1 MEKQFSKS
9 LTEVP
14 NWALFFLLYWK
25 DFMNPTDRLTEL
37 FMRFPGIGPKQA
49 KRFVYFLLREHS
61 HYKEQLIK
69 ALEDLKFTGK
79 QCEKCFRFY
88 GDRNRDPKKTLC
100 DICASASRDTSII
113 MIVEKELDL
122 DAIEKTGSYNGLYF
136 ILGGLVPPLTEKP
149 SELIRI
155 RELTSYIHSG
165 IKDETMKE
173 IIFALPVTDYGDTTT
188 EYIEKTIKQI
198 VGVEKINLSHLA
210 RGLSSGLELEYVDKD
225 TFKQALD
232 RRN

>member
-1 MEKQFSKS
+1 
-9 LTEVP
+9 
-14 NWALFFLLYWK
+14 
-25 DFMNPTDRLTEL
+25 MNPTERLTEL

-69 ALEDLKFTGK
+69 VLEELKSTGK
-79 QCEKCFRFY
+79 QCEKCYRYY
-88 GDRNRDPKKTLC
+88 GDRNINQSSTLC
-100 DICASASRDTSII
+100 DICSSQSRESSQF

-165 IKDETMKE
+165 IKDETLSE

-188 EYIEKTIKQI
+188 DYVEKTIRQI
-198 VGVEKINLSHLA
+198 VGIDKVTLTHLA

-225 TFKQALD
+225 TFKSALE

>member
-1 MEKQFSKS
+1 
-9 LTEVP
+9 
-14 NWALFFLLYWK
+14 
-25 DFMNPTDRLTEL
+25 MNPTDRLTEL

-61 HYKEQLIK
+61 FYKEQLIK
-69 ALEDLKFTGK
+69 ALEELKFTGK

-88 GDRNRDPKKTLC
+88 GDKHVDQIKTVC
-100 DICASASRDTSII
+100 DICSSSSRENSSV
-113 MIVEKELDL
+113 MILEKELDL
-122 DAIEKTGSYNGLYF
+122 DAVEKTGSYTGLYF

-155 RELTSYIHSG
+155 RELTAYIHDG
-165 IKDETMKE
+165 IKNKTLSE

-198 VGVEKINLSHLA
+198 VGVEHIKLTHLA
-210 RGLSSGLELEYVDKD
+210 RGLSSGLELEYVDRD
-225 TFKQALD
+225 TFKQAFE

>member
-1 MEKQFSKS
+1 
-9 LTEVP
+9 
-14 NWALFFLLYWK
+14 
-25 DFMNPTDRLTEL
+25 MNATDRLTEL

-49 KRFVYFLLREHS
+49 RRFVYFLLREHS

-69 ALEDLKFTGK
+69 ALEELKFTGR
-79 QCEKCFRFY
+79 QCEKCYRFF
-88 GDRNRDPKKTLC
+88 GDKNAQASKPLCSLC
-100 DICASASRDTSII
+100 DAEGRDRHQL

-122 DAIEKTGSYNGLYF
+122 DAVEKTGSYNGLYF

-155 RELTSYIHSG
+155 RELTSRIHTS
-165 IKDETMKE
+165 IENNSLTE
-173 IIFALPVTDYGDTTT
+173 IIFALPVTDYGDVTT

-198 VGVEKINLSHLA
+198 VGIEKVTLSHLA
-210 RGLSSGLELEYVDKD
+210 RGLSSGLELEYVDKA
-225 TFKQALD
+225 TFKSALD

>member
-1 MEKQFSKS
+1 
-9 LTEVP
+9 
-14 NWALFFLLYWK
+14 
-25 DFMNPTDRLTEL
+25 MNATDRLTEL

-69 ALEDLKFTGK
+69 ALEELKFTGK
-79 QCEKCFRFY
+79 QCEKCYRYF
-88 GDRNRDPKKTLC
+88 GDKSQKQESKFC
-100 DICASASRDTSII
+100 DICNTESRDKSLL
-113 MIVEKELDL
+113 MVVEKELDV
-122 DAIEKTGSYNGLYF
+122 DAVEKTNSYNGLYF
-136 ILGGLVPPLTEKP
+136 ILGGLTPPLSDKP

-155 RELTSYIHSG
+155 RELTSRIHTAIEEKSLS
-165 IKDETMKE
+165 E

-198 VGVEKINLSHLA
+198 VGIEKIKLSHLA
-210 RGLSSGLELEYVDKD
+210 RGLSSGLELEYVDRD
-225 TFKQALD
+225 TFKSALE

>member
-1 MEKQFSKS
+1 
-9 LTEVP
+9 
-14 NWALFFLLYWK
+14 
-25 DFMNPTDRLTEL
+25 
-37 FMRFPGIGPKQA
+37 MRFPGIGPKQA

-69 ALEDLKFTGK
+69 VLEELKSTGK
-79 QCEKCFRFY
+79 QCEKCYRYY
-88 GDRNRDPKKTLC
+88 GDRNINQNSTLC
-100 DICASASRDTSII
+100 DICSSQSRESSQF

-122 DAIEKTGSYNGLYF
+122 DAIEKTVSYNGLYF

-165 IKDETMKE
+165 IKDETLSE

-188 EYIEKTIKQI
+188 DYVEKTIRQI
-198 VGVEKINLSHLA
+198 VGIEKVTLTHLA

-225 TFKQALD
+225 TFKSALE

>member
-1 MEKQFSKS
+1 
-9 LTEVP
+9 
-14 NWALFFLLYWK
+14 
-25 DFMNPTDRLTEL
+25 MNPTDRLTEL

-69 ALEDLKFTGK
+69 ALEELKFTGK
-79 QCEKCFRFY
+79 QCEKCFRYY
-88 GDRNRDPKKTLC
+88 GDKNADPKKTLC
-100 DICASASRDTSII
+100 EICASSSRESTTI
-113 MIVEKELDL
+113 MILEKELDL

-165 IKDETMKE
+165 ITDESLKE

-188 EYIEKTIKQI
+188 EYVEKTIKQI
-198 VGVEKINLSHLA
+198 VGVEKLQFTHLA
-210 RGLSSGLELEYVDKD
+210 RGLSSGLELEYVDRD

-232 RRN
+232 HRN

>member
-1 MEKQFSKS
+1 
-9 LTEVP
+9 
-14 NWALFFLLYWK
+14 
-25 DFMNPTDRLTEL
+25 MNPTERLTEL

-69 ALEDLKFTGK
+69 VLEELKSTGK
-79 QCEKCFRFY
+79 QCEKCYRYY
-88 GDRNRDPKKTLC
+88 GDRSHAQTSTLC
-100 DICASASRDTSII
+100 DICSSPARDVSIF

-122 DAIEKTGSYNGLYF
+122 DAIEKTSSYNGLYF
-136 ILGGLVPPLTEKP
+136 ILGGLVPPLTDKP

-155 RELTSYIHSG
+155 RELTSYVHTG
-165 IKDETMKE
+165 IKDGTLRE

-188 EYIEKTIKQI
+188 EYVEKTIKQI
-198 VGVEKINLSHLA
+198 VGIDAVTLTHLA

-225 TFKQALD
+225 TFKSALE

>member
-1 MEKQFSKS
+1 
-9 LTEVP
+9 
-14 NWALFFLLYWK
+14 
-25 DFMNPTDRLTEL
+25 MNPTDRLTEL

-69 ALEDLKFTGK
+69 ALEELKFTGK
-79 QCEKCFRFY
+79 QCETCYRFY
-88 GDRNRDPKKTLC
+88 GDKNQAPNTMVC
-100 DICASASRDTSII
+100 DICSSASREKHIV

-122 DAIEKTGSYNGLYF
+122 DAIEKTSSYNGLYF

-149 SELIRI
+149 TELVRI
-155 RELTSYIHSG
+155 RELTIYIHSG
-165 IKDETMKE
+165 IGKEELSE

-198 VGVEKINLSHLA
+198 VGIEKVKLTHLA
-210 RGLSSGLELEYVDKD
+210 RGLSSGLELEYVDRD
-225 TFKQALD
+225 TFKSALD
-232 RRN
+232 HRT

>member
-1 MEKQFSKS
+1 
-9 LTEVP
+9 
-14 NWALFFLLYWK
+14 
-25 DFMNPTDRLTEL
+25 MNPTDRLTEL

-69 ALEDLKFTGK
+69 ALEELKFTGK
-79 QCEKCFRFY
+79 QCEKCYRFY
-88 GDRNRDPKKTLC
+88 GDRHAKLPTALC
-100 DICASASRDTSII
+100 DICISETRDHTQL

-122 DAIEKTGSYNGLYF
+122 DAVEKTGSYNGLYF
-136 ILGGLVPPLTEKP
+136 ILGGLVPPLADKP

-155 RELTSYIHSG
+155 RELTSRVHSALTE
-165 IKDETMKE
+165 KLLTE

-188 EYIEKTIKQI
+188 EYVEKTIKQV
-198 VGVEKINLSHLA
+198 VGIDAITLSHLA
-210 RGLSSGLELEYVDKD
+210 RGLSSGLELEYVDRD
-225 TFKQALD
+225 TFTSALE

>member
-1 MEKQFSKS
+1 
-9 LTEVP
+9 
-14 NWALFFLLYWK
+14 
-25 DFMNPTDRLTEL
+25 MNPTDRLTEL

-69 ALEDLKFTGK
+69 ALEELKFTGK
-79 QCEKCFRFY
+79 QCEKCYRFY
-88 GDRNRDPKKTLC
+88 GDRHAQVPKPLC
-100 DICASASRDTSII
+100 PICDSSSREQSQL

-122 DAIEKTGSYNGLYF
+122 DAVEKTGSYNGLYF

-155 RELTSYIHSG
+155 RELTNRIHAAIEDKSLT
-165 IKDETMKE
+165 EV
-173 IIFALPVTDYGDTTT
+173 IFALPVTDYGDTTA
-188 EYIEKTIKQI
+188 EYVEKTIKQI
-198 VGVEKINLSHLA
+198 VNIEKVTLSHLA

-225 TFKQALD
+225 TFKSALD

>member
-1 MEKQFSKS
+1 
-9 LTEVP
+9 
-14 NWALFFLLYWK
+14 
-25 DFMNPTDRLTEL
+25 MNPTDRLTEL

-69 ALEDLKFTGK
+69 ALEELKFTGK
-79 QCEKCFRFY
+79 QCKKCFRFY
-88 GDRNRDPKKTLC
+88 GDRNADPKKTLC
-100 DICASASRDTSII
+100 DICASSSRDTSII

-149 SELIRI
+149 SELVRI
-155 RELTSYIHSG
+155 RELTSYIHIG
-165 IKDETMKE
+165 ITTEIMKE